1 MRDVVNMDGGGAC
14 TRPSP
19 FPFPRTR
26 TMTEIVTR
34 KSIPVRDGDN
44 TPPPKRPRKI
54 LTISDLHRMRQE
66 QREFI
71 KNNPPVNPPPFPF
84 NLEEYKETVTPVP
97 LWSVVRQGAWKGRR
111 CFVIGGGPS
120 LKRFKWEKLA
130 GELTIGVNRVFEKFL
145 PTMIFCMDAR
155 VWGWLEQG
163 RFGSR
168 ARERFKDFPGYKV
181 WVDNST
187 YLFPPEERI
196 YVVGGLEPHGGNSG
210 HAAVNLAVKLGANPV
225 YLLGFDMKGDGK
237 GGQKWWHD
245 GYPEL
250 QEEGVYEYYIRAF
263 TDTAWRYRDAGV
275 DVVNLTPRS
284 ALKCFPTDKF
294 SNVVRTPKRKPLVVT
309 YCTPGYRGLVDRWK
323 RSVHRQGLEW
333 YVEEIPDRGG
343 WRENTRYKPTF
354 MKQVIDR
361 TGKDVV
367 WLDVDGVACAYP
379 DLFVDAKFD
388 IGFVTV
394 DWSKYSTV
402 ARNDVEALSGTVF
415 VRNSRVGRE
424 FLTAWE
430 RELER
435 DRELVD
441 AVAMAVVSK
450 RFRYESLPPTYCKI
464 FDTMMD
470 TPGEAVFEHFQA
482 SRVLRHG
489 GAL

>member
-1 MRDVVNMDGGGAC
+1 MR
-14 TRPSP
+14 
-19 FPFPRTR
+19 
-26 TMTEIVTR
+26 
-34 KSIPVRDGDN
+34 
-44 TPPPKRPRKI
+44 
-54 LTISDLHRMRQE
+54 
-66 QREFI
+66 
-71 KNNPPVNPPPFPF
+71 
-84 NLEEYKETVTPVP
+84 
-97 LWSVVRQGAWKGRR
+97 
-111 CFVIGGGPS
+111 
-120 LKRFKWEKLA
+120 
-130 GELTIGVNRVFEKFL
+130 
-145 PTMIFCMDAR
+145 
-155 VWGWLEQG
+155 
-163 RFGSR
+163 
-168 ARERFKDFPGYKV
+168 
-181 WVDNST
+181 
-187 YLFPPEERI
+187 
-196 YVVGGLEPHGGNSG
+196 
-210 HAAVNLAVKLGANPV
+210 
-225 YLLGFDMKGDGK
+225 GDGK

-250 QEEGVYEYYIRAF
+250 QEEGVYEHYIRAF
-263 TDTAWRYRDAGV
+263 TDTAWRYKDAGV

-309 YCTPGYRGLVDRWK
+309 YYTPGYGRLVDRWR

-333 YVEEIPDRGG
+333 YAEEIPDRGG

-354 MKQVIDR
+354 MKQVMDR

-388 IGFVTV
+388 IGFVEV
-394 DWSKYSTV
+394 DWSKYST
-402 ARNDVEALSGTVF
+402 ATRNDVEALSGTVF
-415 VRNSRVGRE
+415 VRNSKTGRE

-435 DRELVD
+435 DKELVD

-450 RFRYESLPPTYCKI
+450 RFRYESLPPTYCRI
-464 FDTMMD
+464 FDTMAG